1 MANDKLEA
9 MIRERNE
16 WVALAK
22 EAEEHYKKLEEE
34 LKAEMLKRETEELTV
49 GKYIMRYA
57 EIISSRFDSTAFK
70 RVHADL
76 YQAFTKQSTSRRFTI
91 TG

>member
-1 MANDKLEA
+1 MAIDKLEA
-9 MIRERNE
+9 MITELKE
-16 WVALAK
+16 WEALK
-22 EAEEHYKKLEEE
+22 EEAEEQVEN
-34 LKAEMLKRETEELTV
+34 LKDQLKSEMQKRETEELPV

-57 EIISSRFDSTAFK
+57 TVLSARFDSTAFK

-76 YQAFTKQSTSRRFTI
+76 YQAFTKQTTSRRFTI

>member
-9 MIRERNE
+9 MIAELKE
-16 WVALAK
+16 WETLKA
-22 EAEEHYKKLEEE
+22 EAEEQVENLKDQ
-34 LKAEMLKRETEELTV
+34 LKAEMTKRETEELPV

-57 EIISSRFDSTAFK
+57 TVLSSRFDSTAFK

-76 YQAFTKQSTSRRFTI
+76 YSAFTKQVTSRRFTI
-91 TG
+91 S